1 MGFFK
6 SRWDRAGITNLLAVL
21 GLDSKR
27 GSYIA
32 ASLPEADLQELQ
44 LITGHLDKDAK
55 YYCLSLAAV
64 EYSRFY
70 LKQER
75 NNETW
80 EPSEKFS
87 LLKSAIS
94 DISDTL
100 VSGQSQAEKDGR
112 IDPVTSEAL
121 ANFTRKYRD

>member
-6 SRWDRAGITNLLAVL
+6 SRWDRAGITNLLVVL

-27 GSYIA
+27 GNYIA
-32 ASLPEADLQELQ
+32 AALPEADLQELQ
-44 LITGHLDKDAK
+44 RITGHLDKGAK

-75 NNETW
+75 NKETW

-94 DISDTL
+94 DISNTL
-100 VSGQSQAEKDGR
+100 VSGQSQAEKDGK

-121 ANFTRKYRD
+121 ATFTRKYRD